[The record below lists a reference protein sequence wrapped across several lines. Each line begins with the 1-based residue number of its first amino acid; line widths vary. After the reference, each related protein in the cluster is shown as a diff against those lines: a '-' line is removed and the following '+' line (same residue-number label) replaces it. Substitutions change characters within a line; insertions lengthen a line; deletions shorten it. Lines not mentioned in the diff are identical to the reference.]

1 MQYYVYI
8 LTNKNCTTLY
18 VGVTNNLERTLY
30 EHKHKLIE
38 GFTSRY
44 NVDVLVY
51 YEITTDS
58 YSAIAREKQ
67 IKSWKRAKKNQ
78 LINEN
83 NPAWKDLSL
92 DFN

>member
-18 VGVTNNLERTLY
+18 VGVTNNLERRLY